1 MKTDEIKSLTE
12 SHIIN
17 TYGSRSIAF
26 VRGQGTSLWDAEGN
40 EYLDFFG
47 GIAVAALGHCHP
59 KVTEAIAKQAATLV
73 HVSNLY
79 LTQPCAE
86 LAALL
91 CKHTFADKWFFSNCG
106 ATAIE
111 AAIKLARRYW
121 SQQGT
126 PKPTIISMQQ
136 SFHGRTMA
144 AITATGQPKYHEGF
158 APMLPGIVHVPFN
171 DIAALEKA
179 LTAEVGAVLVEPIQG
194 EGGIRVAEKEYLKK
208 VRALCDAKNVLLIF
222 DEIQCGMGRTGTL
235 FAHEQYG
242 VTPDIMTIA
251 KALANGM
258 PIGAMGCIDKVA
270 PGFSVGSHASTFGGN
285 PVCAAA
291 AKATL
296 ETVLEPGFLDGVV
309 QTGAY
314 FLETLKALMTK
325 HASILEV
332 RGKGL
337 MIGVEF
343 KEPVAPVIA
352 KMLEA
357 RIVCGPAGPNVLRFV
372 PPLIVTKE
380 QVDRVATTLDGV
392 LGAK

>member
-12 SHIIN
+12 AHIIN
-17 TYGSRSIAF
+17 TYGARNIAF
-26 VRGQGTSLWDAEGN
+26 VRGKGTSLWDAEGN

-47 GIAVAALGHCHP
+47 GIAVTALGHCHP
-59 KVTEAIAKQAATLV
+59 KVTDAITKQAATLV

-86 LAALL
+86 LANLL
-91 CKHTFADKWFFSNCG
+91 SKHSFADRWFFSNCG

-111 AAIKLARRYW
+111 ASIKLARRYW
-121 SQQGT
+121 AQQGT

-171 DIAALEKA
+171 DHAALMKA
-179 LTAEVGAVLVEPIQG
+179 LTDDVGAVLLEPIQG
-194 EGGIRVAEKEYLKK
+194 EGGIRVVDVEYIKS
-208 VRALCDAKNVLLIF
+208 VRALCDARNILLIF

-235 FAHEQYG
+235 FAHEQFG
-242 VTPDIMTIA
+242 VTPDIIALA

-258 PIGAMGCIDKVA
+258 PIGAMGCTEKVA
-270 PGFSVGSHASTFGGN
+270 SGFSVGSHASTFGGN
-285 PVCAAA
+285 PVCTAA
-291 AKATL
+291 AKATV
-296 ETVLEPGFLDGVV
+296 ETMLEPGFLDNVKKV
-309 QTGAY
+309 GAY
-314 FLETLKALMTK
+314 FIEKLNGLKAK
-325 HASILEV
+325 HANIVEV

-337 MIGVEF
+337 LVGVEM

-357 RIVCGPAGPNVLRFV
+357 RIVCGPAGPNVLRFA
-372 PPLIVTKE
+372 PPLIITNE
-380 QVDRVATTLDGV
+380 QVDHVVATLDKV
-392 LGAK
+392 LGAS

>member
-1 MKTDEIKSLTE
+1 MTTAEIKALTE
-12 SHIIN
+12 SNIIN
-17 TYGSRSIAF
+17 TYGARNIAF
-26 VRGQGTSLWDAEGN
+26 VRGAGTSLWDAEGN

-47 GIAVAALGHCHP
+47 GIAVTALGHCHP
-59 KVTEAIAKQAATLV
+59 KVTEAIAAQASTLV

-91 CKHTFADKWFFSNCG
+91 CANSFADKWFFSNCG

-111 AAIKLARRYW
+111 AAIKLSRRYW
-121 SQQGT
+121 SQLGT
-126 PKPTIISMQQ
+126 PKPTIIAMQQ

-144 AITATGQPKYHEGF
+144 AITATGQPKYQEGF
-158 APMLPGIVHVPFN
+158 APMLPGIVHVPYN
-171 DIAALEKA
+171 DIDALKKA
-179 LTAEVGAVLVEPIQG
+179 LTPEVGAILLEPVQG
-194 EGGIRVAEKEYLKK
+194 EGGIRVADAAYLKA
-208 VRALCDAKNVLLIF
+208 VRALCDAQDVLLIF

-235 FAHEQYG
+235 FAHEQFG
-242 VTPDIMTIA
+242 VTPDIIALA

-258 PIGAMGCIDKVA
+258 PIGAMGCTEKVSS
-270 PGFSVGSHASTFGGN
+270 GFSVGSHASTFGGN

-296 ETVLEPGFLDGVV
+296 DVMFSKGFLDGVKSV
-309 QTGAY
+309 SAY
-314 FLETLKALMTK
+314 FFEKLNALKAK
-325 HASILEV
+325 HAQIVEV
-332 RGKGL
+332 RGMGL
-337 MIGVEF
+337 MIGIEF
-343 KEPVAPVIA
+343 KDAAGPVIA

-372 PPLIVTKE
+372 PPLIITKE
-380 QVDRVATTLDGV
+380 QVDHVVDTLDHV